1 MTSSRLLYHVADRVA
16 HLTLNRP
23 EKRNAFDD
31 VMVQDLTQAFIAAGK
46 DAAVKAIVLSAN
58 GPAFC
63 AGADLEY
70 LARVSTYDLET
81 NRADSLKLVHLFKL
95 MTEIRK
101 PIVASVNGPAL
112 AGGCGLATACDI
124 VIASQEHAS
133 FGYPEVRIG
142 FIPAIVTVL
151 LLRRVSE
158 GVARELIL
166 EGRTID
172 AAEAFRIGL
181 ISNVVPAASLAEHV
195 AGRVRT
201 IVERNGPVAMGLC
214 KELLSRVPGMNVTDA
229 LEFAANMNAAAR
241 MTAECRSG
249 ISAFLRKEPPAW

>member
-1 MTSSRLLYHVADRVA
+1 MPFARLLYEIQDRVA
-16 HLTLNRP
+16 RLTLNRP

-31 VMVQDLTQAFIAAGK
+31 VMVQELTQAFLAAAK
-46 DAAVKAIVLSAN
+46 DPVVKVIVLSAN

-70 LARVSTYDLET
+70 LARVSSYDLEA
-81 NRADSLKLVHLFKL
+81 NRADSVKLVQLLKV
-95 MTEIRK
+95 MAEIRK

-112 AGGCGLATACDI
+112 AGGCGLATACDF
-124 VIASQEHAS
+124 VIAAKEHAT

-142 FIPAIVTVL
+142 FIPAIVTVM

-181 ISNVVPAASLAEHV
+181 ISEVVPAASLDERLAH
-195 AGRVRT
+195 RVRT
-201 IVERNGPVAMGLC
+201 LVERNSPVAMGLC
-214 KELLSRVPGMNVTDA
+214 KELLARVPGMNVADA

-241 MTAECRSG
+241 MTSECRAG
-249 ISAFLRKEPPAW
+249 ISAFLKKETPCW